1 MGKSVSRAHAEVA
14 ANLAVLRVP
23 IFRASLSAADARAL
37 LRTTNFD
44 AVEAILVID
53 DECRFAGAARLKDVL
68 TAPDEAP
75 LASLTFKD
83 WPWVDP
89 DVDQEHAAALAQQHG
104 VTAIPVVAADGR
116 PLGLIPAL
124 ALIETLAQEH
134 HEDIHRLAGILKM
147 RSKDRHALDDP
158 PWSRAGRRLP
168 WLLVGLA
175 LSTGATAMMVS
186 FEHVLKANII
196 ISFFIPA
203 LVYLADAVGTQ
214 TEAVVVRGLS
224 LRMRPL
230 GPLLLGEMAT
240 GALIGLPLALL
251 AFLGIWLVFQD
262 FRLAIGVA
270 AALFAASTIAS
281 ILGLLLPWLLARLG
295 TDPAF
300 GSGPV
305 ATIIQD
311 VLTIAIY
318 FAVMTVVM
326 NV

>member
-1 MGKSVSRAHAEVA
+1 M
-14 ANLAVLRVP
+14 
-23 IFRASLSAADARAL
+23 
-37 LRTTNFD
+37 
-44 AVEAILVID
+44 
-53 DECRFAGAARLKDVL
+53 
-68 TAPDEAP
+68 
-75 LASLTFKD
+75 
-83 WPWVDP
+83 
-89 DVDQEHAAALAQQHG
+89 
-104 VTAIPVVAADGR
+104 
-116 PLGLIPAL
+116 
-124 ALIETLAQEH
+124 
-134 HEDIHRLAGILKM
+134 HRLAGILKM

-175 LSTGATAMMVS
+175 LSTAATAMMVG
-186 FEHVLKANII
+186 FEDALKTNIT

-214 TEAVVVRGLS
+214 TEAIVVRALS

-230 GPLLLGEMAT
+230 GPLLLAEVAT

-251 AFLGIWLVFQD
+251 AFLGIWLVFQA

-270 AALFAASTIAS
+270 AALFAASMIAS
-281 ILGLLLPWLLARLG
+281 VLGLLLPWLLSRLG

-318 FAVMTVVM
+318 FAVMTVVITLTGNTRIIFCIRARPATFGAARVDAGRQQGVTDM
-326 NV
+326 FQSIENWSFDRSLSVAVGILSVIMASAATAGECPADQIKTNAREPVNVDMSASPIL

>member
-1 MGKSVSRAHAEVA
+1 MGKSVSTRTETA
-14 ANLAVLRVP
+14 ANLAVTRVP

-37 LRTTNFD
+37 LRTTNFNTVD
-44 AVEAILVID
+44 AILVID
-53 DECRFAGAARLKDVL
+53 DEGHFSGAAQLKDLL
-68 TAPDEAP
+68 TAPDQAL
-75 LASLTFKD
+75 LASLTLKD
-83 WPWVDP
+83 WPRVGP
-89 DVDQEHAAALAQQHG
+89 DVDQEYAAALAGQHG

-116 PLGLIPAL
+116 PIGLIPAL
-124 ALIETLAQEH
+124 ALLETLAQEH
-134 HEDIHRLAGILKM
+134 HEDVHRLAGILKM

-158 PWSRAGRRLP
+158 PWSRAGHRLP

-175 LSTGATAMMVS
+175 LSTAATAMMVS
-186 FEHVLKANII
+186 FEDALKTNII

-230 GPLLLGEMAT
+230 GPLLIGEMAT

-251 AFLGIWLVFQD
+251 AFLGIWSVFQD
-262 FRLAIGVA
+262 LRLAIGVA
-270 AALFAASTIAS
+270 VALFAASTIAS
-281 ILGLLLPWLLARLG
+281 ILGLLLPWLLARVG

-318 FAVMTVVM
+318 FAVMTVVI

>member
-1 MGKSVSRAHAEVA
+1 VGNRFFRRQTEVA
-14 ANLAVLRVP
+14 ANLAVAGVP
-23 IFRASLSAADARAL
+23 TFGKSLSAAEARTL
-37 LRTTNFD
+37 LRTTSFD
-44 AVEAILVID
+44 AVDAVLILD
-53 DECRFAGAARLKDVL
+53 DEGRFAGAAQLKDVL
-68 TAPDEAP
+68 TAPDETP
-75 LASLTFKD
+75 LSSLALKD
-83 WPWVDP
+83 WPVVGP
-89 DVDQEHAAALAQQHG
+89 DVDQEHAAALAHGRG
-104 VTAIPVVAADGR
+104 VTAIPVVAGDGR

-124 ALIETLAQEH
+124 GLLETLAQEH
-134 HEDIHRLAGILKM
+134 HEDVHRLAGILRM
-147 RSKDRHALDDP
+147 RAKDRHALDDP
-158 PWSRAGRRLP
+158 PWSRAGHRLP

-175 LSTGATAMMVS
+175 LSTGATAMMAG
-186 FEHVLKANII
+186 FEHALKANIV

-214 TEAVVVRGLS
+214 TEAIAVRGLS
-224 LRMRPL
+224 IRMRPL
-230 GPLLLGEMAT
+230 APLLLGEVAT
-240 GALIGLPLALL
+240 GMLIGLPLALL
-251 AFLGIWLVFQD
+251 AFLGIWFVFQD

-281 ILGLLLPWLLARLG
+281 VLGLLLPWLLARLG

-318 FAVMTVVM
+318 FAVMTVVI

>member
-224 LRMRPL
+224 LRMRPP

-318 FAVMTVVM
+318 FAVMTLVISF
-326 NV
+326 

>member
-1 MGKSVSRAHAEVA
+1 VDKSVSRARTETAG
-14 ANLAVLRVP
+14 NLAVARVP
-23 IFRASLSAADARAL
+23 IFRASLSAADTRAL
-37 LRTTNFD
+37 LRATTFD
-44 AVEAILVID
+44 AVDAILVID
-53 DECRFAGAARLKDVL
+53 NQGHFSGAAQLKDVL
-68 TAPDEAP
+68 TAADQDP
-75 LASLTFKD
+75 LASLTLKD
-83 WPWVDP
+83 WPWVGP
-89 DVDQEHAAALAQQHG
+89 DVDQEHAAALAHQHG

-124 ALIETLAQEH
+124 ALLETLAQEH

-147 RSKDRHALDDP
+147 RSKERHALDDP

-175 LSTGATAMMVS
+175 LSTAATAMMVG
-186 FEHVLKANII
+186 FEHVLKTNII

-230 GPLLLGEMAT
+230 GPLLVGEMAT

-326 NV
+326 TV

>member
-1 MGKSVSRAHAEVA
+1 VGKSVSRARTETA
-14 ANLAVLRVP
+14 ANLAVARVP
-23 IFRASLSAADARAL
+23 IFKASLSAADTCAL
-37 LRTTNFD
+37 LRSTNFD
-44 AVEAILVID
+44 AIDAILVID
-53 DECRFAGAARLKDVL
+53 AKGHFSGAVRLKDLL
-68 TAPDEAP
+68 TAPDQAP
-75 LASLTFKD
+75 LASLTLKD
-83 WPWVDP
+83 WPWVGP
-89 DVDQEHAAALAQQHG
+89 DVDQEHAAAFAHQHG

-124 ALIETLAQEH
+124 ALLETLAQEH
-134 HEDIHRLAGILKM
+134 HEDVHRLAGILKM
-147 RSKDRHALDDP
+147 RSKDHHALDDP

-175 LSTGATAMMVS
+175 LSTAATAMMVG
-186 FEHVLKANII
+186 FEDALKTNIT

-214 TEAVVVRGLS
+214 TEAIVVRALS

-230 GPLLLGEMAT
+230 GPLLLAELAT

-251 AFLGIWLVFQD
+251 AFLGIWLVFQA

-270 AALFAASTIAS
+270 AALFAASMIAS
-281 ILGLLLPWLLARLG
+281 VLGLLLPWLLSRLG

-318 FAVMTVVM
+318 FAVMTVVI